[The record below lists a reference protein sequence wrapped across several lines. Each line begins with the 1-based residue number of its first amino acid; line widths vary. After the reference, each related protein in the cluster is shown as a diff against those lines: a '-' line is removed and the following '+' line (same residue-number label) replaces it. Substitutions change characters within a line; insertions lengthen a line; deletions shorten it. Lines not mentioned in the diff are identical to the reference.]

1 MEEQKA
7 SKVTLYLPPDLHRQL
22 KIRSAVEG
30 EAMSAIAKRAIDF
43 YLAHSD
49 VVEGLESAY
58 GQTHRIHNC
67 PSCSTAVVL
76 REGDLIEV
84 KPVAQD
90 GGDSAVGVDVDE
102 VVVESRQLDE
112 GELVV
117 C

>member
-49 VVEGLESAY
+49 VVEGLEASY

-67 PSCSTAVVL
+67 PSCSAAVVL
-76 REGDLIEV
+76 REGDLVEV
-84 KPVAQD
+84 QPVSMGSR
-90 GGDSAVGVDVDE
+90 GGAVGVDLDE
-102 VVVESRQLDE
+102 VVADSHQPDE